1 LNVLLG
7 EAGVKSSARWIVA
20 EGADASRHTRSIPID
35 KALDDVLVAY
45 GQNGEAVRPEQGY
58 PLRLVVPGWEG
69 NVNVKW
75 LSQIRV
81 VDMPVMSR
89 SETAKYVD
97 LMPDGTS
104 WQFSF
109 VMEAKSV
116 ITRPAGGQSLPG
128 PGAYEI
134 TGLAW
139 SGRGRITQVEV
150 SADGG
155 RTWTDALLND
165 PVLPKALTR
174 FATPWVWDGREAVL
188 QSRCTDE
195 TGYRQ
200 PSREELVAVRG
211 LHEGGDGL
219 DHYNGI
225 KAWFVRANGE
235 VSHV

>member
-1 LNVLLG
+1 
-7 EAGVKSSARWIVA
+7 
-20 EGADASRHTRSIPID
+20 
-35 KALDDVLVAY
+35 
-45 GQNGEAVRPEQGY
+45 
-58 PLRLVVPGWEG
+58 
-69 NVNVKW
+69 
-75 LSQIRV
+75 
-81 VDMPVMSR
+81 
-89 SETAKYVD
+89 
-97 LMPDGTS
+97 
-104 WQFSF
+104 
-109 VMEAKSV
+109 V
-116 ITRPAGGQSLPG
+116 ITRPAGGQPLPG

-139 SGRGRITQVEV
+139 SGRGRITRVEV

-155 RTWTDALLND
+155 RTWTDAVLNT

-174 FATPWVWDGREAVL
+174 FATPWVWDGREAIL

-225 KAWFVRANGE
+225 KMWFVHADGKVRHA
-235 VSHV
+235 